1 MRRAY
6 LLIVIPAVLVGIAYV
21 ILLRHIGVQI
31 RLGPFLGT
39 AAAFVA
45 ATLFG
50 LTTGALRMA
59 FGHITPAM

>member
-45 ATLFG
+45 AILMVRRHQRRKSRKHG
-50 LTTGALRMA
+50 NS
-59 FGHITPAM
+59 

>member
-6 LLIVIPAVLVGIAYV
+6 FLIAIPAALVGVAYV

-31 RLGPFLGT
+31 HGGPFLGM

-45 ATLFG
+45 AILIVRHYQRRK
-50 LTTGALRMA
+50 ARR
-59 FGHITPAM
+59 HSNS